1 MHPDLNPGN
10 KNTEEQFKQVSA
22 AYDVLGDA
30 DKRARYDRGEIDAG
44 GAERPKRE
52 YYREYAG
59 STADKYA
66 NADAYSDFADGDDV
80 FSTIFRREARSN
92 FRMRGQDAHYR
103 LELDFLDSVNGAKR
117 QVTLPDGSVLDVSI
131 PAGTRDGQT
140 LRLRGKGMSGLNGGQ
155 PGDGILV
162 EISVREHP
170 IFTRKGDDIRIEFTR
185 FWRQDQRD
193 LNFVSMTLPKWSK
206 KRCLLR
212 LRERRAAGRRQ
223 RWR

>member
-1 MHPDLNPGN
+1 MSDDPYAILGVNKASSQDEIQKAYRQLAKKLHPDLNPGN
-10 KNTEEQFKQVSA
+10 KKTEEEFKKVSA

-103 LELDFLDSVNGAKR
+103 LELDFL
-117 QVTLPDGSVLDVSI
+117 
-131 PAGTRDGQT
+131 
-140 LRLRGKGMSGLNGGQ
+140 
-155 PGDGILV
+155 
-162 EISVREHP
+162 
-170 IFTRKGDDIRIEFTR
+170 
-185 FWRQDQRD
+185 
-193 LNFVSMTLPKWSK
+193 NF
-206 KRCLLR
+206 C
-212 LRERRAAGRRQ
+212 
-223 RWR
+223 

>member
-1 MHPDLNPGN
+1 MKSRRPIGN
-10 KNTEEQFKQVSA
+10 LPRSCIPTSTPEIRKPKRSSKRFQRRTTC
-22 AYDVLGDA
+22 LGDA

-59 STADKYA
+59 STADNKYA
-66 NADAYSDFADGDDV
+66 NADAYNDFADGDDV

-131 PAGTRDGQT
+131 PPGTRDGQT

-155 PGDGILV
+155 PGDALV

-170 IFTRKGDDIRIEFTR
+170 IFTRKGDDIHIELPIPLER
-185 FWRQDQRD
+185 RRAWRQDQRAD
-193 LNFVSMTLPKWSK
+193 G
-206 KRCLLR
+206 
-212 LRERRAAGRRQ
+212 ERPRFDDIA
-223 RWR
+223 